1 MALLEM
7 NICQDSDQD
16 KKIINMFWNTN
27 AYTTAKLSAEPNSKK
42 ILKDVQAE
50 TNSLESNV
58 TKSMSVKVSKRKK
71 HD

>member
-1 MALLEM
+1 M

-27 AYTTAKLSAEPNSKK
+27 AYTTVKLSAEPNSKK

-71 HD
+71 ND